1 MSAGKQRGVAKGGMW
16 NTQTPQYS
24 NETQQLLKVM
34 MQESK
39 LNAFQ
44 QRQLKDA
51 LKGGGALPMR
61 CHPSTSSRPSAP
73 SPPKSQSVRVD
84 PRGHSSGLRKKED
97 IEDSGAYERPQYR
110 PSPQKSL
117 EKEKNKLQ
125 NIMTYGED
133 KPPISEK
140 RRKELLRVP
149 TPEPEPDRFAELEN
163 EIRER
168 AEFLEDMNRLGKG
181 KEFQPIIATEVSQKL
196 REMEVIDKKRTAQL
210 QQAIQAKERQTA
222 NPQPTEGGDGN

>member
-44 QRQLKDA
+44 QRQLKEA
-51 LKGGGALPMR
+51 MKAK
-61 CHPSTSSRPSAP
+61 
-73 SPPKSQSVRVD
+73 PKSIRVD
-84 PRGHSSGLRKKED
+84 PRGHSGGLRKKED
-97 IEDSGAYERPQYR
+97 IEDSGAYERQQYR

-117 EKEKNKLQ
+117 EKEKGRLQ
-125 NIMTYGED
+125 NIMAFGED
-133 KPPISEK
+133 KPPVTEE
-140 RRKELLRVP
+140 RRKELLQAP
-149 TPEPEPDRFAELEN
+149 TPEPEPDRFTELEA

-168 AEFLEDMNRLGKG
+168 AEFLEDMTRLGKG
-181 KEFQPIIATEVSQKL
+181 KEYQAIIATEISQKL

-210 QQAIQAKERQTA
+210 HKAIQAKEQQTI
-222 NPQPTEGGDGN
+222 NPVPTEGGDGN

>member
-44 QRQLKDA
+44 QRQLKEA
-51 LKGGGALPMR
+51 MKGGGALPMR
-61 CHPSTSSRPSAP
+61 CNPTTSAKPCAPSAAK
-73 SPPKSQSVRVD
+73 PKSIRVD
-84 PRGHSSGLRKKED
+84 PRGHSGGLRKKED
-97 IEDSGAYERPQYR
+97 IEDSGAYERQQYR

-117 EKEKNKLQ
+117 EKEKGRLQ
-125 NIMTYGED
+125 NIMAFGED
-133 KPPISEK
+133 KPPVTEE
-140 RRKELLRVP
+140 RRKELLQAP
-149 TPEPEPDRFAELEN
+149 TPEPEPDRFTELEA

-168 AEFLEDMNRLGKG
+168 AEFLEDMTRLGKG
-181 KEFQPIIATEVSQKL
+181 KEYQAIIATEISQKL

-210 QQAIQAKERQTA
+210 HKAIQAKEQQTI
-222 NPQPTEGGDGN
+222 NPVPTEGGDGN